1 MFNQRAKRP
10 GCICD
15 LLSYI
20 FGRVEM
26 KAENSQYKHLLSEW
40 NFTIVPG
47 DLLVMFVMCCYCDLG
62 KKNATAGLYFQR
74 IFLKH
79 QLMQSNVVQGN
90 LTFYLHFW
98 GLGRV
103 CLLLLAPVI

>member
-1 MFNQRAKRP
+1 
-10 GCICD
+10 
-15 LLSYI
+15 
-20 FGRVEM
+20 M